1 MKKMIPIISPLVFG
15 LLGGLFVE
23 SAMRIL
29 SAMMSPFF
37 DLPNAPILIPLIL
50 IAVLSAFFIALMAIA
65 NVAYL
70 INLSNNKKAK
80 MIAVWETFAA
90 LALFLVSWS
99 FSGYMIDGVSNL
111 F

>member
-1 MKKMIPIISPLVFG
+1 MKKLIPVFSPIIVG

-37 DLPNAPILIPLIL
+37 DSAHAPTLILPILIAI
-50 IAVLSAFFIALMAIA
+50 LSALFIVLMAIA

-70 INLSNNKKAK
+70 INLNNNKKAK
-80 MIAVWETFAA
+80 RIAALEALAA

>member
-29 SAMMSPFF
+29 SAMVSPFF
-37 DLPNAPILIPLIL
+37 DSPNAPILIPLIL
-50 IAVLSAFFIALMAIA
+50 IAVLSALFIALMAIA

-70 INLSNNKKAK
+70 INLNNTKKAK
-80 MIAVWETFAA
+80 MIAVWEALAA

-99 FSGYMIDGVSNL
+99 FSGYIIDGVSNL

>member
-1 MKKMIPIISPLVFG
+1 MKKLIPVFSPIIVG

-29 SAMMSPFF
+29 SAMVSPFF
-37 DLPNAPILIPLIL
+37 DSPNAPILIPLIL
-50 IAVLSAFFIALMAIA
+50 IAVLSALFIALMAIA

-70 INLSNNKKAK
+70 INLNNNKKAK
-80 MIAVWETFAA
+80 RIAVWEALAA